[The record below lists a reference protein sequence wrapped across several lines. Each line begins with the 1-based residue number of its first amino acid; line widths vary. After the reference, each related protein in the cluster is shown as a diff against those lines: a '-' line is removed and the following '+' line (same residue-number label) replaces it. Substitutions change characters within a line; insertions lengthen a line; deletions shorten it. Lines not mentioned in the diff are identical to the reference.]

1 MTFSGSLTSAKT
13 HLILDTSV
21 LINLNASQHGESIVA
36 AIPYDILVP
45 RIVLEELT
53 RPTEKSGGGEGFAN
67 TLFSKGLA
75 QAVPLSD
82 NESIIYERLT
92 AGEISLGDGEA
103 ASIAMAAVRGFCV
116 AIDDGKARDH
126 ATSLFETIDL
136 CWSIDLMLH
145 PEVVSVIACEIIC
158 EALFLALRDG
168 RMRIHE
174 SHCETVVNI
183 IGRDHARQCPSLP
196 GFKKRR
202 KEWGTGKKIE

>member
-53 RPTEKSGGGEGFAN
+53 RPTEKSDGGEGFAN
-67 TLFSKGLA
+67 ALFSKGLA
-75 QAVPLSD
+75 QSVPLSD
-82 NESIIYERLT
+82 NESIIYEQLIT
-92 AGEISLGDGEA
+92 GKISLGDGEA
-103 ASIAMAAVRGFCV
+103 ASIAMAVGRGFCV

-126 ATSLFETIDL
+126 AISLFKTIDL
-136 CWSIDLMLH
+136 CWSIDLLLH
-145 PEVVSVIACEIIC
+145 PEVVSVIAYDIIC
-158 EALFLALRDG
+158 EAVFLALRDG

-174 SHCETVVNI
+174 SHCEAVVDL
-183 IGRDHARQCPSLP
+183 IGKDHALQCPSLP
-196 GFKKRR
+196 GFKKR
-202 KEWGTGKKIE
+202 KLEWGER